1 MNDQIT
7 LAGFESEDFQE
18 TAYLDSILPQLL
30 TSVETQGGEC
40 SFLSRRSPP
49 NSGGYS
55 TVSIVNFTAFRLHL
69 RGKIH
74 YISVPKVFSDLIP
87 DDFPQKQ
94 LKSDTKYTR
103 ILIDSK
109 HPVESYTDFLV
120 RITGETINR
129 YPKEW
134 SCCSRYLEC
143 SNAKTCIHPDK
154 TLALACGYRKILNS
168 GRVFYGKNRNI

>member
-7 LAGFESEDFQE
+7 LAGFEPEGFQE
-18 TAYLDSILPQLL
+18 EKYLESILPNLL
-30 TSVETQGGEC
+30 DAIEGQGGER
-40 SFLSRRSPP
+40 SFLSRRSSA
-49 NSGGYS
+49 NTGGYS
-55 TVSIVNFTAFRLHL
+55 TVSIANFTAFRLHL
-69 RGKIH
+69 RGKRH

-103 ILIDSK
+103 ILIDGK

-120 RITGETINR
+120 KITGETINR

-134 SCCSRYLEC
+134 SCCSHYLEC
-143 SNAKTCIHPDK
+143 SDAKTCIHPDK
-154 TLALACGYRKILNS
+154 TFALACGYRRILNS
-168 GRVFYGKNRNI
+168 GRVFYGNNRNI